1 MTHASQRYAIAVVL
15 ALAGHVATAAQP
27 SAAALAGVPRFTR
40 QQMWVNAPDPTYPLA
55 ARQNYV
61 QGRGVFQLKIHPQQR
76 TVTRVTILQSTG
88 SKILDDE
95 SIRVLSR
102 WRLRRGQPM
111 DRIDHVDV
119 PVTFTLVAPKS
130 SNQSLQPTATRY
142 ASTLFMTKTPLEIFN
157 LAPGSRG

>member
-1 MTHASQRYAIAVVL
+1 M
-15 ALAGHVATAAQP
+15 
-27 SAAALAGVPRFTR
+27 
-40 QQMWVNAPDPTYPLA
+40 
-55 ARQNYV
+55 
-61 QGRGVFQLKIHPQQR
+61 FQLKIHPQQR